1 MDSIGSQS
9 SPLGLSVTGYGND
22 IFLHWSSNCLNNAKA
37 KLNYTFP
44 DCEWFLFWR
53 SFSNNLDKTFSL
65 SDVSLHD
72 RSRSDVCRTLF
83 GTRQTAELL
92 AFQRHNSS
100 FQTLVYSSRANA
112 MLEHGGAVNTTAMA
126 EQYLAQNPNKDA
138 VAFRHYDDDEDN
150 DYSVVPYKK
159 EGVDDILAA
168 MARELERQEAEGDDL
183 PQYEDV
189 EVADEGDGGDGGGD
203 VAKAYLEGEVAPV
216 PVQNVVAGGAK
227 SLSEGEKEV
236 PESYVGYSQPHNV
249 QKSPTELGEGRGT
262 GTFESPYGAPRTRS
276 GGRRGQV
283 ER

>member
-1 MDSIGSQS
+1 M
-9 SPLGLSVTGYGND
+9 
-22 IFLHWSSNCLNNAKA
+22 
-37 KLNYTFP
+37 
-44 DCEWFLFWR
+44 
-53 SFSNNLDKTFSL
+53 
-65 SDVSLHD
+65 
-72 RSRSDVCRTLF
+72 CRALF
-83 GTRQTAELL
+83 GTRQTAEML

-112 MLEHGGAVNTTAMA
+112 MLEHGGAVNTTALA
-126 EQYLAQNPNKDA
+126 EQYLARNPSKDA

-159 EGVDDILAA
+159 EGVEDLLAA
-168 MARELERQEAEGDDL
+168 MAREIERQEAEGDPDL
-183 PQYEDV
+183 PMYEDDV
-189 EVADEGDGGDGGGD
+189 EAADEEDDGVDDGG
-203 VAKAYLEGEVAPV
+203 AKAYLEGEVAPV

-236 PESYVGYSQPHNV
+236 AESYVGYSQPHNV

-283 ER
+283 DL